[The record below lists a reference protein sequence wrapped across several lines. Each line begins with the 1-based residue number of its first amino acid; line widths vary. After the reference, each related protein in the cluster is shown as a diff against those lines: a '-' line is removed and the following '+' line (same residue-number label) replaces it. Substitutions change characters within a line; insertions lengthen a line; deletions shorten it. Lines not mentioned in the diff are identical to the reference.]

1 MLGRMKIAT
10 RILGVLGVVFALVS
24 VLALVSYR
32 NSGKLRD
39 LVETYAKERTPSL
52 RALAG
57 LRQAETAV
65 RSASGALANP
75 LVKGALREDAEK
87 RLGAALVR
95 LDEAVKA
102 YGALPHDEKTSD
114 LFAQL
119 RPLAANYARVA
130 VELEDLLKER
140 RGGGGPEDRFSEQD
154 RRVVAG
160 YAKLVAAGAPLAEAV
175 GAMTALEEA
184 SGAALSDEA
193 TRVERTVDALLLVAT
208 VVIALSLLALGYGL
222 TRSIAQVIRALVAET
237 RKLGQA
243 ALDGELGVRGD
254 PQAVSPEFRPI
265 IVGMNDGVESL
276 TGPLRV
282 LGDYCGRISRGD
294 LPPLRS
300 KKVQGELLDIQ
311 ASLNRCIEAVG
322 ALVHDTQALS
332 KAAQEGDLASRA
344 DPSRHEGEFR
354 KVVEGVNETLD
365 ALTRPIE
372 EATEVMV
379 RLSERDLTAR
389 VEGAYR
395 GDHARIAEA
404 LNATAGSL
412 HDALDQ
418 VVQSADQ
425 IRAASSQIASSSEA
439 VASGASEQASALEE
453 TGSSLESVS
462 TVTRQ
467 AAASAQEAER
477 LARGAKGAATLGST
491 AMDEMKNAMAR
502 IKASAEGTSQIIK
515 DINEIAF
522 QTNLLALN
530 AAVEAARAGEAGR
543 GFSVVAEEVRSLA
556 LRSKEAASKTEELI
570 RQAVREAGEG
580 ELKAGRVNEQLS
592 EIVSAVSKVTQI
604 VAEMA
609 VRSKEQ
615 ALGIEQVNKA
625 MSQMSTVT
633 QGNAANSEESSSAA
647 AELAGQAEEL
657 SAMVGSFKLEQALAP
672 EGPAAKGTLARSR
685 SAAGREQ
692 GAPARRRRGSEDAA
706 SAF

>member
-175 GAMTALEEA
+175 GAMTVLEEA

-543 GFSVVAEEVRSLA
+543 GFAVVAEEVRSLA
-556 LRSKEAASKTEELI
+556 LRSKEAAQHTEALI
-570 RQAVREAGEG
+570 RESVKQTGEG
-580 ELKAGRVNEQLS
+580 EVISREVGEKLAEILSSVTKVSERVGEIKAS
-592 EIVSAVSKVTQI
+592 SA
-604 VAEMA
+604 
-609 VRSKEQ
+609 EQ
-615 ALGIEQVNKA
+615 ASGIEQLGHGA
-625 MSQMSTVT
+625 AEMDRVT
-633 QGNAANSEESSSAA
+633 QANAAHSEDSSSAA
-647 AELAGQAEEL
+647 TELAAQAQTLAELVGGFRIESDSAG
-657 SAMVGSFKLEQALAP
+657 ALAQP
-672 EGPAAKGTLARSR
+672 GPTGPRPR
-685 SAAGREQ
+685 
-692 GAPARRRRGSEDAA
+692 A
-706 SAF
+706 SA